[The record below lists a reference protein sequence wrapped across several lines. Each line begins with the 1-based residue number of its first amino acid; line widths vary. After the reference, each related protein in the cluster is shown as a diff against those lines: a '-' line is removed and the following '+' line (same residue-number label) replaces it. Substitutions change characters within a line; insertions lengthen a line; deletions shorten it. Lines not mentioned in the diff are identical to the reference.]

1 MALQIRCSKGFLWS
15 PLNLER
21 ISEAP
26 LVRAAFCFNAGV
38 YYDDESSQN
47 EVCAFNAPF
56 PCTHH
61 ALLRILRGRAFLGRK
76 ISPGIPTPQLD
87 RGISTLRMYIN
98 SYVLEHKQHW
108 RRAPVII
115 YPHTI
120 REKLRRRCHP
130 LS

>member
-61 ALLRILRGRAFLGRK
+61 ALLRILRGRAFSWKKNQPRHSHSAIRPRRFGCIL
-76 ISPGIPTPQLD
+76 ILMFWS
-87 RGISTLRMYIN
+87 IN
-98 SYVLEHKQHW
+98 S
-108 RRAPVII
+108 
-115 YPHTI
+115 I
-120 REKLRRRCHP
+120 RDSPR
-130 LS
+130 